1 MSKVQALERLES
13 SLSDQAP
20 EEESVGTAFARRL
33 RMAIGDQAVFRFA
46 QECGMSDSLVRKYLE
61 GSLPGLEKLIM
72 IAEAAGVRV
81 GWLATGEL
89 PVRDSGRNGAP
100 GCVRTLHPAAFGEF
114 ELIPRYEIQPD
125 TTDET
130 VADQQEAVERLAFR
144 RDWLTREGLQ
154 PDSLVLVGAR
164 GDSMEPTV
172 ADGDLL
178 LVDTRER
185 GVTEDAIYV
194 IQLDDHVVA
203 KRLQVDWKGGLWVR
217 SDNPQYVEQH
227 ITDQE
232 AAQLRVVGRVVWVVR
247 RV

>member
-1 MSKVQALERLES
+1 MSKVQAAQRLES
-13 SLSDQAP
+13 SHSDEVAEQ
-20 EEESVGTAFARRL
+20 ESVGTAFARRL
-33 RMAIGDQAVFRFA
+33 RMAIGDQPVFRFA

-72 IAEAAGVRV
+72 IAGAAGVRV

-89 PVRDSGRNGAP
+89 PMRDSVRTGASP
-100 GCVRTLHPAAFGEF
+100 CVRSLHPAAFGDF
-114 ELIPRYEIQPD
+114 ELVPRYEIQPD
-125 TTDET
+125 ANDE
-130 VADQQEAVERLAFR
+130 ADVDQGEGIELLAFH
-144 RDWLTREGLQ
+144 RDWLMRESLQ
-154 PDSLVLVGAR
+154 PDGLVLVGAR